1 MIKFQSK
8 AGGMASAY
16 FSASTGLISY
26 IPYLPNFLYIYLP
39 LLCWPATGPAS
50 QVEEE
55 SEHFE
60 CVEYESFI

>member
-8 AGGMASAY
+8 AGGMASTY

-26 IPYLPNFLYIYLP
+26 IPYLPNFLYVYLP
-39 LLCWPATGPAS
+39 LLCWPATELLHLTGPAS

-60 CVEYESFI
+60 